1 MPPHLPLL
9 LPENLA
15 WMALLE
21 NSPNTKEEAGIT
33 LTLKP
38 EEKNYRPGPSGTE
51 VQNTLKLAQRCT
63 CKLQKA
69 SQTMHLVAWGD
80 EGLAVPPAAPTGECQ
95 GCAHPACA
103 AGAPDGSRGPPRWSA
118 LCIAAAV
125 SPGFA
130 GASSAAGRAE
140 PGSPTAGCSCLT
152 GRGAPTTSPAGPPET
167 GEEAG

>member
-1 MPPHLPLL
+1 MGSIFSTGQGYLSRISLS
-9 LPENLA
+9 
-15 WMALLE
+15 ALL
-21 NSPNTKEEAGIT
+21 SWAFTKKGIMDQGEPRAT
-33 LTLKP
+33 I
-38 EEKNYRPGPSGTE
+38 
-51 VQNTLKLAQRCT
+51 QMLAQRCT

-118 LCIAAAV
+118 PCTAAAV
-125 SPGFA
+125 SLGFA